1 MSEPRGKILVVDD
14 EPNMAQ
20 LLAEYLTEQGYQ
32 VVTAHGGIDALAK
45 IDLEKPQVIL
55 LDVRMP
61 GMDGVEVLRRIRSFD
76 TQVGVLMISA
86 NDDIDLAKQTIAMG
100 AFDYTLKP
108 VDFAYLSRAVD
119 TMMARGA
126 AALPVPAVESESAA
140 APSAHNLL
148 YDLALGIF
156 RAARALS
163 PAARESLG
171 RELEQAA
178 LAALQRGA
186 GGEKQDV
193 VRALNQI
200 RTLLRFAKD
209 LGDISDDAHRVLET
223 NVARARRSI
232 GLS

>member
-1 MSEPRGKILVVDD
+1 MTEPRGKILVVDD
-14 EPNMAQ
+14 EPDLAE

-32 VVTAHGGIDALAK
+32 VATAHGGIEALEK
-45 IDLEKPQVIL
+45 IDVEKPQVIL

-61 GMDGVEVLRRIRSFD
+61 GMDGVEVLRRIRTFD
-76 TQVGVLMISA
+76 KQVAILMISA
-86 NDDIDLAKQTIAMG
+86 NDDIDLAKQAIGMG

-119 TMMARGA
+119 KMMAQA
-126 AALPVPAVESESAA
+126 SALLAPAGEGPAEA

-156 RAARALS
+156 RAARTLS
-163 PAARESLG
+163 PPARESLG

-178 LAALQRGA
+178 LVALQRGT

-209 LGDISDDAHRVLET
+209 LGDIDDDAHRGLDAS
-223 NVARARRSI
+223 VARARRSV

>member
-1 MSEPRGKILVVDD
+1 MSESRGKILVVDD
-14 EPNMAQ
+14 ELNVAQ
-20 LLAEYLTEQGYQ
+20 MLAEYLTEQGYQ
-32 VVTAHGGIDALAK
+32 VATAHGGIEALTK

-55 LDVRMP
+55 LDIRMP
-61 GMDGVEVLRRIRSFD
+61 EMDGVEVLRRIRSFD
-76 TQVGVLMISA
+76 TEVGILMISA
-86 NDDIDLAKQTIAMG
+86 NDDVELAKQTIAMG

-119 TMMARGA
+119 TMMARSPAPPPPAAEGAGA
-126 AALPVPAVESESAA
+126 AT
-140 APSAHNLL
+140 PSAHNLL
-148 YDLALGIF
+148 YDLALDIF
-156 RAARALS
+156 RTARALS
-163 PAARESLG
+163 PVARESLG

-186 GGEKQDV
+186 GGEKQEV

-209 LGDISDDAHRVLET
+209 LGDVAADAHRVLEAA
-223 NVARARRSI
+223 VARARRSI

>member
-1 MSEPRGKILVVDD
+1 MSERRGKILVVDD
-14 EPNMAQ
+14 EANVAQ
-20 LLAEYLTEQGYQ
+20 LLVEYLTEQGYQ
-32 VVTAHGGIDALAK
+32 VATAHGGIEALAK

-76 TQVGVLMISA
+76 PQVGILMISA
-86 NDDIDLAKQTIAMG
+86 NDDIELAKQTIEMG

-108 VDFAYLSRAVD
+108 IDFAYLSRAVD
-119 TMMARGA
+119 KMMARA
-126 AALPVPAVESESAA
+126 AAPPAPAVEVPSDA

-156 RAARALS
+156 RAARILS

-178 LAALQRGA
+178 LVALQRGA

-209 LGDISDDAHRVLET
+209 LGDISDDAHRVLEA
-223 NVARARRSI
+223 NVAKARRSI

>member
-1 MSEPRGKILVVDD
+1 MSESRGKILVVDD
-14 EPNMAQ
+14 ELNVAQ
-20 LLAEYLTEQGYQ
+20 MLAEYLTEQGYQ
-32 VVTAHGGIDALAK
+32 VATAHGGVEALTK

-55 LDVRMP
+55 LDIRMP
-61 GMDGVEVLRRIRSFD
+61 EMDGVEVLRRIRSFD
-76 TQVGVLMISA
+76 TEVGILMISA
-86 NDDIDLAKQTIAMG
+86 NDDVELAKQTIAMG

-119 TMMARGA
+119 TMMARSPAPPPPAAEGAGA
-126 AALPVPAVESESAA
+126 AT
-140 APSAHNLL
+140 PSAHNLL
-148 YDLALGIF
+148 YDLALDIF
-156 RAARALS
+156 RTARALS
-163 PAARESLG
+163 PVARESLG

-186 GGEKQDV
+186 GGEKQEV

-209 LGDISDDAHRVLET
+209 LGDVADDAHRVLEAA
-223 NVARARRSI
+223 VARARRSI

>member
-1 MSEPRGKILVVDD
+1 
-14 EPNMAQ
+14 
-20 LLAEYLTEQGYQ
+20 
-32 VVTAHGGIDALAK
+32 VTAHGGIEALAK
-45 IDLEKPQVIL
+45 LDLEKPQVVL

-76 TQVGVLMISA
+76 TEVGILMISA
-86 NDDIDLAKQTIAMG
+86 NDDLDLAKQTLEMG

-108 VDFAYLSRAVD
+108 VDFAYLTRAVS
-119 TMMARGA
+119 TMMARAPA
-126 AALPVPAVESESAA
+126 AATAAVEGAGAA

-148 YDLALGIF
+148 YDLALDIF

-163 PAARESLG
+163 AVARESLG
-171 RELEQAA
+171 RELELAA

-209 LGDISDDAHRVLET
+209 LGDIDDDAHRVLEAG
-223 NVARARRSI
+223 VARARRSI

>member
-1 MSEPRGKILVVDD
+1 MSQPRGKILVVDD
-14 EPNMAQ
+14 EPNMVQ
-20 LLAEYLTEQGYQ
+20 LLAEYLTEQGYR
-32 VVTAHGGIDALAK
+32 VVTAHGGIEALAK
-45 IDLEKPQVIL
+45 IDLEKPEVIL

-76 TQVGVLMISA
+76 TEVGILMISA
-86 NDDIDLAKQTIAMG
+86 NDDIELAKQTIEMG

-119 TMMARGA
+119 TMMARA
-126 AALPVPAVESESAA
+126 AARPVPAIESEAA
-140 APSAHNLL
+140 GAPSAHNLL

-156 RAARALS
+156 RTTRPLP

-186 GGEKQDV
+186 GGDKQEV

>member
-1 MSEPRGKILVVDD
+1 MAQPRGKILVVDD

-32 VVTAHGGIDALAK
+32 VVMAHGGIEALAK

-76 TQVGVLMISA
+76 TEVGILMISA
-86 NDDIDLAKQTIAMG
+86 NDDIDLAKQTIEMG

-119 TMMARGA
+119 TMMARA
-126 AALPVPAVESESAA
+126 AARPVPAVESEGGGAS
-140 APSAHNLL
+140 PHNLL

-156 RAARALS
+156 RTARALS

-223 NVARARRSI
+223 NVARARRSV

>member
-1 MSEPRGKILVVDD
+1 MSESRGKILVVDD
-14 EPNMAQ
+14 ELNVAQ
-20 LLAEYLTEQGYQ
+20 MLAEYLTEQGYQ
-32 VVTAHGGIDALAK
+32 VATAHGGIEALTK

-55 LDVRMP
+55 LDIRMP
-61 GMDGVEVLRRIRSFD
+61 EMDGVEVLRRIRSFD
-76 TQVGVLMISA
+76 TEVGILMISA
-86 NDDIDLAKQTIAMG
+86 NDDVELAKQTIAMG

-119 TMMARGA
+119 TMMARSPAPPPPAAEGAGA
-126 AALPVPAVESESAA
+126 AT
-140 APSAHNLL
+140 PSAHNLL
-148 YDLALGIF
+148 YDLALDIF
-156 RAARALS
+156 RTARALS
-163 PAARESLG
+163 PVARESLG

-186 GGEKQDV
+186 GGEKQEV

-209 LGDISDDAHRVLET
+209 LGDVADDAHRVLEAA
-223 NVARARRSI
+223 VARARRSI

>member
-1 MSEPRGKILVVDD
+1 MSELRGKILVVDD
-14 EPNMAQ
+14 EANVAL

-32 VVTAHGGIDALAK
+32 VVTAHGGIEALAK

-76 TQVGVLMISA
+76 TQVSILMISA
-86 NDDIDLAKQTIAMG
+86 NDDVELAKQTIEMG

-119 TMMARGA
+119 KMMARA
-126 AALPVPAVESESAA
+126 PAPPAPAVEGAIDA

-163 PAARESLG
+163 PAARDSLG

-178 LAALQRGA
+178 LVALQRGA

-193 VRALNQI
+193 IRAINQI
-200 RTLLRFAKD
+200 RMLLRFAKD
-209 LGDISDDAHRVLET
+209 LGDIGDDAHRTLEAA
-223 NVARARRSI
+223 VARARRSI

>member
-1 MSEPRGKILVVDD
+1 MSESRGKILVVDD
-14 EPNMAQ
+14 ELNVAQ
-20 LLAEYLTEQGYQ
+20 MLAEYLTEQGYQ
-32 VVTAHGGIDALAK
+32 VVTAHGGIEALTK

-55 LDVRMP
+55 LDIRMP
-61 GMDGVEVLRRIRSFD
+61 EMDGVEVLRRIRSFD
-76 TQVGVLMISA
+76 TEVGILMISA
-86 NDDIDLAKQTIAMG
+86 NDDVELAKQTIAMG

-119 TMMARGA
+119 TMMARSPAPPPPAAEDAGA
-126 AALPVPAVESESAA
+126 AT
-140 APSAHNLL
+140 PSAHNLL
-148 YDLALGIF
+148 YDLALDIF
-156 RAARALS
+156 RTARALS
-163 PAARESLG
+163 PVARESLG

-186 GGEKQDV
+186 GGEKQEV

-209 LGDISDDAHRVLET
+209 LGDVADDAHRVLEAA
-223 NVARARRSI
+223 VARARRSI

>member
-1 MSEPRGKILVVDD
+1 MSELRGKILVVDD
-14 EPNMAQ
+14 EANVAL
-20 LLAEYLTEQGYQ
+20 LLAEYLTEQGYL
-32 VVTAHGGIDALAK
+32 VVTAHGGIEALAK

-76 TQVGVLMISA
+76 KQVGILMISA
-86 NDDIDLAKQTIAMG
+86 NDDVELAKQTIEMG

-119 TMMARGA
+119 KMMAQA
-126 AALPVPAVESESAA
+126 PASPAPALDGPET

-148 YDLALGIF
+148 YDLALEIF
-156 RAARALS
+156 RTARALS

-171 RELEQAA
+171 RELELAA
-178 LAALQRGA
+178 MAALQRGA

-200 RTLLRFAKD
+200 RMLLRFAKD
-209 LGDISDDAHRVLET
+209 LGDIGDDAHRMLEAA
-223 NVARARRSI
+223 VARARRSI

>member
-1 MSEPRGKILVVDD
+1 MAEPRGKILVVDD
-14 EPNMAQ
+14 EPNMVL

-32 VVTAHGGIDALAK
+32 VVTAHGGIEALAK
-45 IDLEKPQVIL
+45 LDLEKPQAIL

-76 TQVGVLMISA
+76 TQVGILMISA
-86 NDDIDLAKQTIAMG
+86 NDDIDLAKQTIGMG

-119 TMMARGA
+119 KMMARA
-126 AALPVPAVESESAA
+126 ATASTPAVEGPAAA
-140 APSAHNLL
+140 APSANNLL

-156 RAARALS
+156 RAARTLS

-186 GGEKQDV
+186 AGEKQDV

-209 LGDISDDAHRVLET
+209 LGDLDDDAHRVLEAS
-223 NVARARRSI
+223 VARARRSI

>member
-1 MSEPRGKILVVDD
+1 MTEPRGKILVVDD
-14 EPNMAQ
+14 EPNMAL

-32 VVTAHGGIDALAK
+32 VVTAHGGIEALAK
-45 IDLEKPQVIL
+45 LDLEKPQVVL

-76 TQVGVLMISA
+76 TEVGILMISA
-86 NDDIDLAKQTIAMG
+86 NDDLDLAKQTLEMG

-108 VDFAYLSRAVD
+108 VDFAYLTRAVS
-119 TMMARGA
+119 TMMARAPA
-126 AALPVPAVESESAA
+126 AATAAVEGAGAA

-148 YDLALGIF
+148 YDLALDIF

-163 PAARESLG
+163 AVARESLG
-171 RELEQAA
+171 RELELAA

-209 LGDISDDAHRVLET
+209 LGDIDDDAHRVLEAG
-223 NVARARRSI
+223 VARARRSI

>member
-1 MSEPRGKILVVDD
+1 MSESRGKVLVVDD
-14 EPNMAQ
+14 EPNMVQ

-32 VVTAHGGIDALAK
+32 VATAHGGIEALAK
-45 IDLEKPQVIL
+45 IDLEKPEVIL

-76 TQVGVLMISA
+76 THVGILIISA
-86 NDDIDLAKQTIAMG
+86 NDDVELAKQTVEMG

-119 TMMARGA
+119 TMMARARARPAAVAEGAA
-126 AALPVPAVESESAA
+126 AALPSAQ
-140 APSAHNLL
+140 NLL
-148 YDLALGIF
+148 YDLALAIF
-156 RAARALS
+156 RSARALS
-163 PAARESLG
+163 TVARESLG
-171 RELEQAA
+171 RDLEQAA
-178 LAALQRGA
+178 LLALQRGA
-186 GGEKQDV
+186 SGEKQDV

-209 LGDISDDAHRVLET
+209 LGDISDDAHRVLEAS
-223 NVARARRSI
+223 VARARRSI

>member
-1 MSEPRGKILVVDD
+1 MAEPRGKILVVDD
-14 EPNMAQ
+14 EPNVVQM
-20 LLAEYLTEQGYQ
+20 LAEYLTEQGYQ
-32 VVTAHGGIDALAK
+32 VATAHGGIEALAK
-45 IDLEKPQVIL
+45 LDLEKPQAIL

-76 TQVGVLMISA
+76 TQVGILMISA
-86 NDDIDLAKQTIAMG
+86 NDDVELAKQTIEMG

-119 TMMARGA
+119 TMMARA
-126 AALPVPAVESESAA
+126 PARPAPGVESTGPA
-140 APSAHNLL
+140 APSEHNLL
-148 YDLALGIF
+148 YELALGLF
-156 RAARALS
+156 RATRAL
-163 PAARESLG
+163 PAIARETLG

-178 LAALQRGA
+178 LVALQRGA
-186 GGEKQDV
+186 VGDKQDV

-209 LGDISDDAHRVLET
+209 LGDISDDAHRVLEAA
-223 NVARARRSI
+223 VARARRSV

>member
-1 MSEPRGKILVVDD
+1 MSQPRGKILVVDD

-156 RAARALS
+156 RATRALS

-178 LAALQRGA
+178 LVALQRGA
-186 GGEKQDV
+186 GGDKQEV

-209 LGDISDDAHRVLET
+209 LGDIGDDAHRVLET